1 MQMWELEE
9 LQIWET
15 QLRYIIIGLI
25 LDMWN
30 SNESE
35 GKEEYIMEAGAK
47 GILGGL
53 GLEEDAARRTHSV
66 IINRV
71 CWRSMKKPEEVVM
84 LRS

>member
-1 MQMWELEE
+1 
-9 LQIWET
+9 
-15 QLRYIIIGLI
+15 
-25 LDMWN
+25 MWN

-35 GKEEYIMEAGAK
+35 GKEEYIMEDGAK

-71 CWRSMKKPEEVVM
+71 C
-84 LRS
+84 